1 MKECGYWNIEEN
13 LINEAKKYSSRTEFC
28 RKNKYVYNKAKKRGI
43 IDRLPWLT
51 PQKHPSGYWYIKE
64 HVFEEGRK
72 YSSRNEF
79 KKGCDRAYTVA
90 KKKGWIDEMEWL
102 LPKDNVYKAG
112 NYVYVYLDDEYN
124 VAYVGITCN
133 KINRHKNHSSGTYN
147 KHKIKS
153 SVYSFFNSVDKEV
166 PQPLYLEEGLSRR
179 EAQIKEYEWVQY
191 YKSNG
196 YTMLNR
202 ARTGLGCSALGHVSM
217 WDFDS
222 FMNEAKKYKTTTE
235 LRKYHERAYYV
246 GKENDWLK
254 FTNLIDTSTPKPYLT
269 IEECF
274 KEALKCNSIQEI
286 IAKSRHIYTSCIHN
300 KCMEEIKNEFKKR
313 RDEQYKTKV
322 LEISKRY
329 SSLKE
334 YKRNE
339 TYYYHLCKKNQWLK
353 EMVWLNDDIP
363 TTKEKVFNIS
373 RKYQYL
379 SDFKRNAI
387 KSYKIAK
394 DNGWLEEM
402 GWLGCR
408 PRYSNLKWTFDIII
422 ELAKN
427 VTYNKHRFAKEHE
440 HAYRAAVRNK
450 WLKLI
455 PFVTKDITK
464 DEIFAVAK
472 KCNSRSEF
480 CQRYNKEYLF
490 AKNNKWLDDLF
501 PKYKHTEKWL
511 QKKGLI

>member
-1 MKECGYWNIEEN
+1 MNNI
-13 LINEAKKYSSRTEFC
+13 
-28 RKNKYVYNKAKKRGI
+28 
-43 IDRLPWLT
+43 
-51 PQKHPSGYWYIKE
+51 
-64 HVFEEGRK
+64 
-72 YSSRNEF
+72 
-79 KKGCDRAYTVA
+79 
-90 KKKGWIDEMEWL
+90 
-102 LPKDNVYKAG
+102 
-112 NYVYVYLDDEYN
+112 
-124 VAYVGITCN
+124 
-133 KINRHKNHSSGTYN
+133 
-147 KHKIKS
+147 
-153 SVYSFFNSVDKEV
+153 
-166 PQPLYLEEGLSRR
+166 
-179 EAQIKEYEWVQY
+179 
-191 YKSNG
+191 
-196 YTMLNR
+196 
-202 ARTGLGCSALGHVSM
+202 
-217 WDFDS
+217 
-222 FMNEAKKYKTTTE
+222 
-235 LRKYHERAYYV
+235 
-246 GKENDWLK
+246 
-254 FTNLIDTSTPKPYLT
+254 
-269 IEECF
+269 
-274 KEALKCNSIQEI
+274 
-286 IAKSRHIYTSCIHN
+286 
-300 KCMEEIKNEFKKR
+300 
-313 RDEQYKTKV
+313 KTKV

-329 SSLKE
+329 LSLKE

-472 KCNSRSEF
+472 NVIVEANFVKDIIRSIYL
-480 CQRYNKEYLF
+480 QRIINGWMTCF
-490 AKNNKWLDDLF
+490 QNISIQKNG
-501 PKYKHTEKWL
+501 YKRKD
-511 QKKGLI
+511 